1 MALPARGPHTGGVGR
16 GLTAQRV
23 LRDVDV
29 IARAGLGTGEF
40 LDEALA
46 SVARAVPYVGACVA
60 NLDPSTH
67 LNTGGHKFGDLR
79 ERDGHDRE
87 WALLEFHSGD
97 PLALAEI
104 ARKPDAAV
112 GVQSWNAVAEVPT
125 SRLEAFMLP
134 HFDYGDELRVVLRDR
149 GEVWGGLSLFRGAGE
164 PAFDA
169 DEVALMS
176 ELSSSLAFGMR
187 TGLLARLVS
196 VADSVPAGPAVVVVG
211 ADNTIRQVSAGAERR
226 IGELLSA
233 SVTEPTGTIAA
244 LVGAARGYA
253 AGTLDRPPRCRVRGR
268 SGMWLA
274 LHATCLVSAN
284 GTSGD
289 VVVTIDEARPPEI
302 VPLVVAAFD
311 LTPRERDVALLVLQ
325 GVETKEMASRLHLS
339 AYTVQDHLK
348 SVFDKAGVRSRRE
361 LVSRIYFD
369 QYVPRLGTELGPTGW
384 FASSC

>member
-1 MALPARGPHTGGVGR
+1 MAEPNGRPHTGAVGR

-29 IARAGLGTGEF
+29 IARAGLETGEF
-40 LDEALA
+40 LEEALA
-46 SVARAVPYVGACVA
+46 SVTRAVPHLAACVA

-67 LNTGGHKFGDLR
+67 LNTGAHKFGDLR
-79 ERDGHDRE
+79 DRDGHDRE
-87 WALLEFHSGD
+87 WGLLEFQSGD
-97 PLALAEI
+97 PLAIAELA
-104 ARKPDAAV
+104 RRDDGAV
-112 GVQSWNAVAEVPT
+112 GVQSWNAEADVPT
-125 SRLEAFMLP
+125 TRLEAFMLP
-134 HFDYGDELRVVLRDR
+134 HFGYADELRVVLSDR
-149 GEVWGGLSLFRGAGE
+149 REVWGGLSLFRGAGE

-176 ELSSSLAFGMR
+176 DLAPSLAVGMR

-196 VADSVPAGPAVVVVG
+196 VADSVPAGPAVIVVG
-211 ADNTIRQVSAGAERR
+211 ADNTIRQVSAGASAR
-226 IGELLSA
+226 IDELLSA
-233 SVTEPTGTIAA
+233 SITEPMGTIAA
-244 LVGAARGYA
+244 LVGAARGFA

-274 LHATCLVSAN
+274 LHATCLVSAD
-284 GTSGD
+284 GSSGD

-325 GVETKEMASRLHLS
+325 GVETKEMAARLHLS

-361 LVSRIYFD
+361 LVARVYFD

-384 FASSC
+384 FASG